1 MLCNTN
7 GIYKYTDLNYNISI
21 FVNEVM
27 RMSYLEKLE
36 KLIKQKNG
44 TLLTSDLKDLNIP
57 RIYLSKLVDAG
68 KLERVS
74 RGVYVTPDAIE
85 DEMYY
90 MQCKYPKIIYS
101 HETALFLHGLTDR
114 TPFEYSATVPS
125 SYKVVENIS
134 ENFKI
139 YYIKNELH
147 NLGITDGKT
156 SFGNKIKL
164 YNVERTICDIVRS
177 RNKIDIQIV
186 NEALKRYVKL
196 KSADYALL
204 IEYAKKFKVE
214 KLIKNYMEVL
224 L

>member
-1 MLCNTN
+1 
-7 GIYKYTDLNYNISI
+7 
-21 FVNEVM
+21 
-27 RMSYLEKLE
+27 MSCIEKLE
-36 KLIKQKNG
+36 NLIKQKNG
-44 TLLTSDLKDLNIP
+44 TLFTSDLKDLNIP

-74 RGVYVTPDAIE
+74 RGVYVTPGTIE

-101 HETALFLHGLTDR
+101 HETALFSHGLTDR
-114 TPFEYSATVPS
+114 TPFEYSATVPG

-147 NLGITDGKT
+147 NLAVTDGKT

-177 RNKIDIQIV
+177 RNKIDTQIV
-186 NEALKRYVKL
+186 NEALKRYVKK
-196 KSADYALL
+196 KSADYTLL
-204 IEYAKKFKVE
+204 MEYAKKFKVE
-214 KLIKNYMEVL
+214 KLLKNYMEVL

>member
-1 MLCNTN
+1 
-7 GIYKYTDLNYNISI
+7 
-21 FVNEVM
+21 
-27 RMSYLEKLE
+27 MSYLRKLE
-36 KLIKQKNG
+36 ILIKDKNG
-44 TLLTSDLKDLNIP
+44 MVLASDLKNKNIP

-74 RGVYVTPDAIE
+74 RGVYVAPDAIE

-125 SYKVVENIS
+125 SYKVVKSIS
-134 ENFKI
+134 NRYKI
-139 YYIKNELH
+139 YYIKSELYD
-147 NLGITDGKT
+147 LGITDGKT
-156 SFGNKIKL
+156 SFGNEIKL
-164 YNVERTICDIVRS
+164 YNVEKTICDIVRS
-177 RNKIDIQIV
+177 RNRIDIQIV

-196 KSADYALL
+196 NYADYALL
-204 IEYAKKFKVE
+204 IEYAKKLRVE
-214 KLIKNYMEVL
+214 RLIRKYMEVL

>member
-1 MLCNTN
+1 
-7 GIYKYTDLNYNISI
+7 
-21 FVNEVM
+21 
-27 RMSYLEKLE
+27 MSCIEKLE
-36 KLIKQKNG
+36 NLIKQKNG
-44 TLLTSDLKDLNIP
+44 TLFTSDLKDLNIP

-74 RGVYVTPDAIE
+74 RGVYVTPGTIE

-101 HETALFLHGLTDR
+101 HETALFSHGLTDR
-114 TPFEYSATVPS
+114 TPFEYSATVPG

-147 NLGITDGKT
+147 NLAVTDGKT

-177 RNKIDIQIV
+177 RNKIDTQIV
-186 NEALKRYVKL
+186 NEALKRYVKK
-196 KSADYALL
+196 KSADYTLL
-204 IEYAKKFKVE
+204 MEYAKKFKVD